1 MKKNFRESGVKPLTQ
16 VKGSLSNLILAHQD
30 ELDLLSKSRDK
41 EALVDLVTVMM
52 GETNSEAIISKIEK
66 EVIPALRSKSFNAG
80 LQYLYDI
87 ILKGDGMGMGRLRA
101 GYRGRY

>member
-1 MKKNFRESGVKPLTQ
+1 MRRNFRESGVKPLTS

-30 ELDLLSKSRDK
+30 DLKLLERSRDK

-66 EVIPALRSKSFNAG
+66 EVIPALRQKSFTAG

-87 ILKGDGMGMGRLRA
+87 ILKGDGMGMGKLRA